1 MRKLILLF
9 LFFLPLFSHSQSYIH
24 YIGPVHSKQSQT
36 LYAREQM
43 LYITSPYEEGDV
55 YVKITSYDG
64 TEFFTLSPN
73 GSVAYTIGNNGNSK
87 LIIATDE
94 LGENLDDK
102 GYKVEAFKDNA
113 YTDPVSIFAELRVQA
128 GNQSGNQRM
137 QSNSSFIKG
146 NLAPGKSFRLGHGK
160 FDRFDQHRRVFVTF
174 MAVESGTTNVLISD
188 LREGW
193 DHILGTESEYEIDA
207 DGNYTFSFNENQ
219 THALALELD
228 NGSPPQN
235 SDALIGALV
244 TSNKDIVVNVGYWG
258 GANAWAGQG
267 RDIGFDQI
275 KPSGN
280 ISNEYIF
287 LPAAGNHNIGG
298 NVESTPEYAIL
309 VAAESN
315 TKIWL
320 HTNLYDTASVAAD
333 YTLNAGEYQIVYFE
347 KYENKHIYVLS
358 NKRFYGYQNMG
369 GDDSGPQAAA
379 MMLISGINP
388 LASSKINGI
397 YNIEDIA
404 GVNFEMQIKIL
415 TKTNPVMTLNG
426 LDYSSLVTE
435 SGVIAGRED
444 FSYYRFNSSAISN
457 ILSAGSA
464 RRLNIESNGPV
475 YGMYYGYN
483 GVQGIAG
490 YFFAFSDFDLDG
502 ISDSDDFDDDND
514 GIYDEWEGDVDT
526 DGDGL
531 VNRLDLDS
539 DNDGCFDAIEAGY
552 TDPDDNGILGI
563 GTTDSVIVNSLGV
576 VIANSD
582 GTAVSDGYTLP
593 LDTDNNGIYDFRQPG
608 KQIEIT
614 KHPDDVIMVEV
625 CPDYVDNP
633 PFFNVI
639 ADSYYVNYIWQI
651 SYDSGGTWQKIRDVE
666 NFSGYNEDTLKIIS
680 AISSLNGALF
690 RAIVEDK
697 AFICGVPDTSN
708 VAKITLLP
716 DNDLDCIADDVDLDD
731 DNDGIYDTEEDTT
744 DIDDDGII
752 NSFDL
757 DSDGDDCF
765 DVIEAGF
772 VDEDGDGLL
781 GNSPVTVD
789 SLGLVRNFGGYLDP
803 LDGDTSGVKD
813 YREVG
818 SQVEIT
824 LQPIS
829 KITSPFSE
837 IMLIVGGNSQASIYY
852 TWQVS
857 KDFGGTWEDLVN
869 DTIYS
874 GVNNDTLT
882 IKKLSFDMDSYRYQV
897 VLSTPSYL
905 CGGDLTSDWVFL
917 FIRPDN
923 DRDGIF
929 DENDVDDDNDG
940 IYDTLEL
947 TCESNKFIETF
958 GQGDYIST
966 EYTNYVYAGSDVVS
980 DGSYTIAKRSTN
992 WFNNWLEFND
1002 HTGDENG
1009 RMFICNAQYEPGKYF
1024 YKRKIENLNTNVPY
1038 EVSFWLKDLIR
1049 EFHVD
1054 TGLLNTHI
1062 PPNITFEVYSLD
1074 VDLNPLDLLYQFN
1087 TGNVPRDEKWH
1098 EYRFNFNNLDNSA
1111 IEIILLSNQVGGYG
1125 NDFVLDD
1132 IEFNAG
1138 CYEDIDND
1146 GIINSFDFDT
1156 DGDGCTDVIEAGYLD
1171 ADVDSVLGDSPVVV
1185 DVFGRVIGDYG
1196 GYDNPNDMDGNGVFD
1211 FKEVGEA
1218 AKIVINPISASVTEL
1233 TNASF
1238 IVEATPSG
1246 LVDFQWQIS
1255 TDSGVTWVDISD
1267 GMLYSGVSTDTLTI
1281 LGIDL
1286 TMNGYMYRV
1295 KAFVPSFVCGET
1307 VYSNPFTTTVLEDND
1322 KDQIADIDDLDD
1334 DNDGIL
1340 DTDEDTTDIDND
1352 GIPNHFDLD
1361 ADGDGCNDVTEAGFG
1376 DLDDDGILCVS
1387 PVVVDSVGRVLCTV
1401 GSTCTPFDVDE
1412 FNIVADAVYNESD
1425 SSFLLTPELGDMKG
1439 MVWFKKRV
1447 DLTESFS
1454 VTADLNFGDLNSS
1467 GADGIAFVMQ
1477 PLSIDQGSSG
1487 GGIGYA
1493 GITPSVAVE
1502 FDTWFN
1508 SENTDPFSNDHA
1520 AITYNGDVSAHLN
1533 SVDLNNIEDGNWHPV
1548 KIEWNPNLNTL
1559 KVTFDGVVIITHTKD
1574 IINEIFG
1581 SSPYVYFGFT
1591 AATGGSVNN
1600 QSVKISESCNVL
1612 EGGSISDGYTD
1623 PLDGDG
1629 NGVKDYKEVGAQVIL
1644 VSNPTS
1650 ISVSEELDAFFVAS
1664 GSIAFGT
1671 MVYQWQESTDEGNT
1685 WTDLTESDMYVG
1697 VDNDTLN
1704 VIGVMMSMVGY
1715 QYKLVISS
1723 PAFACGV
1730 DVYSD
1735 PAELTV
1741 LSDNDKDEIADIND
1755 LDDDNDGIYDVDEGD
1770 GDIDNDGTKNSFDL
1784 DSDGD
1789 RCNDVVEAGFTDGDS
1804 DGLLGNSPVT
1814 VDSLGVV
1821 TSGSDGYT
1829 DPLDGD
1835 DNGVKDYKEIGAQVD
1850 LLSNPASM
1858 ILSEQLNAFF
1868 VASGST
1874 TAGTMVYQWQE
1885 STDAGTTWTDLVES
1899 ATYVGVDNDTLK
1911 IINVQLEISTYKY
1924 RLVISS
1930 PAFVCDVDVYSNP
1943 AELTVL
1949 PDNDKDEIA
1958 DINDLDDDNDGIYD
1972 TEEDTTDIDDDGIIN
1987 SFDLD
1992 SDGDGCNDVLEAGFT
2007 DGDSDGLLGNSP
2019 VMVDSLGVVTSGSD
2033 GYTDPMDGDS
2043 NGIRDYREL
2052 SDDPV
2057 ISSHPVSVEIAVY
2070 RPVAFIAVASV
2081 HGTLSY
2087 RWQMNTGSGWIN
2099 LSDSQTFI
2107 GVDNDTLLI
2116 DSVTQIMDG
2125 TRFRVVIKNTTL
2137 ICSQEIISNEALLTV
2152 LPDNDRDVIP
2162 DIEDLDDDNDGI
2174 LDVDEGSGDIDNDGI
2189 KNSFD
2194 LDSDG
2199 DGCNDVVEAGFTD
2212 GDSDGLLGNSPVT
2225 VDSLG
2230 VVTSGSDGYTDP
2242 LDGDGNGVYDYRE
2255 VGSSLVIL
2263 SNPLSVSIIETRNA
2277 KYSVEVAAD
2286 GTILYLWQVSIDEGV
2301 TWNDISD
2308 DSVYSGTTT
2317 ATLTLTNAPLE
2328 FNDYQ
2333 FRVKISTPAYLCD
2346 EDLQSEVALTVLP
2359 DNDKDGI
2366 ADEDDLDDD
2375 NDGILDKYEGIGD
2388 VDGDGVINS
2397 FDLDS
2402 DDDGCFDVLESG
2414 CYDNDNDGIIGTSP
2428 VVVDGLG
2435 LVVNDNLIARYDFTN
2450 DAQDSS
2456 PNAFHGTVSGATLT
2470 TDRYGI
2476 PLSAYVFDGIDDK
2489 ITINHD
2495 SLLNLGIYER
2505 FTISLWVKFD
2515 DAFDDDVDKMF
2526 INKSEGVGAT
2536 NKWMYL
2542 YSSPVNKDGIT
2553 FHTQPEDDWIT
2564 KESYKPNINQWY
2576 HFVIQ
2581 KDGNTYTHY
2590 IDGDTVVSVVDSTQI
2605 LTNTA
2610 AVIIGGEEI
2619 NGGGQWFNGIID
2631 DIVISADYK
2640 CHSEPLDL
2648 DGSGTYDFLEN
2659 GGGVTIDSISESKT
2673 IVELKN
2679 TSYTIT
2685 ASSLSEIVYVWQYSA
2700 DEGVTWKN
2708 VTDTTYF
2715 SGFDTKTLTIKNI
2728 PLEFSGYLFRVVV
2741 SSPSYACETDKTSFQ
2756 VSLTVLPDND
2766 LDGVA
2771 DVDDLDDDN
2780 DGIFDTTE
2788 GSGDV
2793 DNDTIINQFDLDADG
2808 DGCFDVIEAG
2818 FTDGDGDGI
2827 LGDSPV
2833 SVDSLGV
2840 VTSGVD
2846 GYTDP
2851 VDRDGNL
2858 THDFLEYGSKARII
2872 VEPYDIV
2879 IVERLDISVIIYA
2892 DVEQGNT
2899 TLFYLWQ
2906 VSENGGITWEG
2917 LSSAAILEIVNAD
2930 TDYND
2935 KLFRVIVSTPS
2946 YICGDDVV
2954 SDVFRILVL
2963 DDYDVDLVGD
2973 IDDVDDDN
2981 DGIYDSL
2988 ECINNAS
2995 ITLTGDVDS
3004 TYVSGYPIVASFIG
3018 NTGSTNNENP
3028 LYKNNVDVSMD
3039 FGTGDIY
3046 EDCYIV
3052 SDLRF
3057 DDGIDVLIDGKRIL
3071 YFNQYHYDVRRGK
3084 ADGSITKEFNGNGI
3098 FVRSGNMWNPW
3109 NINSE
3114 IQLVIRSGSIKL
3126 LSRTKDGAMVDV
3138 LPYMDNTVEGWVLD
3152 KNFSF
3157 SCEDGFNLEI
3167 GNSNHSGP
3175 SSFYSENRIIAYVC
3189 SDLDKD
3195 NDLNNRDLDSDDDN
3209 CFDVSEAGFV
3219 DSDKDGYLDK
3229 SPVSVDSVGRV
3240 VTSGNGYVI
3249 PVDNDGNGVMDFLEK
3264 GFVVNILSTPEDY
3277 HLIKEGDTFSLSVD
3291 LDLID
3296 RFIYQWQRSED
3307 YGLSWTNISDTTID
3321 ETTYLGS
3328 NTNVLWIYGVE
3339 LIKDLNVMYRL
3350 IISSPAY
3357 YCEDD
3362 IATEQFEV
3370 EVYHRD
3376 LFIPSGFSPN
3386 GDGVNDTWRIRGI
3399 EGYPNNYIRIFN
3411 MWGNRVYHKRGY
3423 RNEWRG
3429 ENQLQ
3434 LYYGDG
3440 KLPEST
3446 YFYLVDLGD
3455 GLKPLTGFVYIKRD

>member
-1 MRKLILLF
+1 
-9 LFFLPLFSHSQSYIH
+9 
-24 YIGPVHSKQSQT
+24 
-36 LYAREQM
+36 M
-43 LYITSPYEEGDV
+43 LYITSPYEEGDI

-64 TEFFTLSPN
+64 TELFTLSPN
-73 GSVAYTIGNNGNSK
+73 GSISYTIGNNGNSK
-87 LIIATDE
+87 LIITTDD
-94 LGENLDDK
+94 LGKNLDDK

-113 YTDPVSIFAELRVQA
+113 HTDPVSIFAELRVQA
-128 GNQSGNQRM
+128 GNQGGNQRM

-146 NLAPGKSFRLGHGK
+146 DLAPGKSFRLGHGK
-160 FDRFDQHRRVFVTF
+160 FDSFDQYRRVFVTF
-174 MAVESGTTNVLISD
+174 MAVESGTTNVSISD

-193 DHILGTESEYEIDA
+193 DHVLGTEVEYEIDA
-207 DGNYTFSFNENQ
+207 SGNYTFSFTDNQ
-219 THALALELD
+219 THALALDLD

-244 TSNKDIVVNVGYWG
+244 TSDKNIVVNVGYWG

-309 VAAESN
+309 VASESN

-320 HTNLYDTASVAAD
+320 DTNLSDTASVAAD

-347 KYENKHIYVLS
+347 KHDNKHIYVLS
-358 NKRFYGYQNMG
+358 NKRLYGYQNMG

-388 LASSKINGI
+388 LASSEINGI

-435 SGVIAGRED
+435 SGAIVGRED

-457 ILSAGSA
+457 ILSAGNA

-502 ISDSDDFDDDND
+502 VSDSDDFDDDND
-514 GIYDEWEGDVDT
+514 GIYDEWEGDIDT

-539 DNDGCFDAIEAGY
+539 DNDGCLDVIEAGY
-552 TDPDDNGILGI
+552 TDPDDNGILGT

-576 VIANSD
+576 VIANFD
-582 GTAVSDGYTLP
+582 GTAVVDGYTLP

-608 KQIEIT
+608 EQIEIT
-614 KHPDDVIMVEV
+614 KHPDNVVINKA
-625 CPDYVDNP
+625 CLDSTDDT
-633 PFFNVI
+633 PFFNVVT
-639 ADSYYVNYIWQI
+639 DNYYTTYTWQI
-651 SYDSGGTWQKIRDVE
+651 SYDNGITWQKIRDLE
-666 NFSGYNEDTLKIIS
+666 NFSGYNTDTLKIIS
-680 AISSLNGALF
+680 ASASLNGALF

-708 VAKITLLP
+708 VATISLLP
-716 DNDLDCIADDVDLDD
+716 DNDLDCI
-731 DNDGIYDTEEDTT
+731 T
-744 DIDDDGII
+744 D
-752 NSFDL
+752 
-757 DSDGDDCF
+757 
-765 DVIEAGF
+765 E
-772 VDEDGDGLL
+772 
-781 GNSPVTVD
+781 
-789 SLGLVRNFGGYLDP
+789 
-803 LDGDTSGVKD
+803 
-813 YREVG
+813 
-818 SQVEIT
+818 
-824 LQPIS
+824 
-829 KITSPFSE
+829 
-837 IMLIVGGNSQASIYY
+837 
-852 TWQVS
+852 
-857 KDFGGTWEDLVN
+857 
-869 DTIYS
+869 
-874 GVNNDTLT
+874 
-882 IKKLSFDMDSYRYQV
+882 
-897 VLSTPSYL
+897 
-905 CGGDLTSDWVFL
+905 
-917 FIRPDN
+917 
-923 DRDGIF
+923 
-929 DENDVDDDNDG
+929 
-940 IYDTLEL
+940 
-947 TCESNKFIETF
+947 
-958 GQGDYIST
+958 
-966 EYTNYVYAGSDVVS
+966 
-980 DGSYTIAKRSTN
+980 
-992 WFNNWLEFND
+992 
-1002 HTGDENG
+1002 
-1009 RMFICNAQYEPGKYF
+1009 
-1024 YKRKIENLNTNVPY
+1024 
-1038 EVSFWLKDLIR
+1038 
-1049 EFHVD
+1049 
-1054 TGLLNTHI
+1054 
-1062 PPNITFEVYSLD
+1062 
-1074 VDLNPLDLLYQFN
+1074 
-1087 TGNVPRDEKWH
+1087 
-1098 EYRFNFNNLDNSA
+1098 
-1111 IEIILLSNQVGGYG
+1111 
-1125 NDFVLDD
+1125 
-1132 IEFNAG
+1132 
-1138 CYEDIDND
+1138 
-1146 GIINSFDFDT
+1146 
-1156 DGDGCTDVIEAGYLD
+1156 
-1171 ADVDSVLGDSPVVV
+1171 
-1185 DVFGRVIGDYG
+1185 
-1196 GYDNPNDMDGNGVFD
+1196 
-1211 FKEVGEA
+1211 
-1218 AKIVINPISASVTEL
+1218 
-1233 TNASF
+1233 
-1238 IVEATPSG
+1238 
-1246 LVDFQWQIS
+1246 
-1255 TDSGVTWVDISD
+1255 
-1267 GMLYSGVSTDTLTI
+1267 
-1281 LGIDL
+1281 
-1286 TMNGYMYRV
+1286 
-1295 KAFVPSFVCGET
+1295 
-1307 VYSNPFTTTVLEDND
+1307 
-1322 KDQIADIDDLDD
+1322 DDLDD

-1401 GSTCTPFDVDE
+1401 GSTCSPFAVDE
-1412 FNIVADAVYNESD
+1412 FNIVADAVYDESD
-1425 SSFLLTPELGDMKG
+1425 SSFLLTPELGNKKG
-1439 MVWFKKRV
+1439 MVWFKDRV

-1454 VTADLNFGDLNSS
+1454 VTADLNFGDINAS

-1477 PLSIDQGSSG
+1477 PLSVDQGSSG

-1502 FDTWFN
+1502 FDTWYNFEN
-1508 SENTDPFSNDHA
+1508 SDPFSDDHA
-1520 AITYNGDVSAHLN
+1520 AVTYNGDVSGHLN
-1533 SVDLNNIEDGNWHPV
+1533 SVNLNNIEDGNWHPV
-1548 KIEWNPNLNTL
+1548 NIDWNPNLNTL
-1559 KVTFDGVVIITHTKD
+1559 KVTFDGVVIITHIKD
-1574 IINEIFG
+1574 IINEIFN
-1581 SSPYVYFGFT
+1581 SSPYVYYGFT

-1600 QSVKISESCNVL
+1600 QSVKILESCNVL

-1623 PLDGDG
+1623 PLDGDE
-1629 NGVKDYKEVGAQVIL
+1629 NGVEDYREFGSQIVL
-1644 VSNPTS
+1644 VSNPSPIS
-1650 ISVSEELDAFFVAS
+1650 ISEGLDAFFVAS
-1664 GSIAFGT
+1664 GSDSAGT
-1671 MVYQWQESTDEGNT
+1671 MMYQWQESADEGSK
-1685 WTDLTESDMYVG
+1685 WIDLAESDMYVG

-1704 VIGVMMSMVGY
+1704 IIGVTMLMEGY
-1715 QYKLVISS
+1715 QYRVVISS
-1723 PAFACGV
+1723 PAFVCGE

-1735 PAELTV
+1735 SAELTV
-1741 LSDNDKDEIADIND
+1741 LSDNDKDKVADVDD
-1755 LDDDNDGIYDVDEGD
+1755 LDDDNDGIYDTEEDTTDIDGD
-1770 GDIDNDGTKNSFDL
+1770 GIINSFDL

-1789 RCNDVVEAGFTDGDS
+1789 GCNDVLEAGFTDGDS

-1835 DNGVKDYKEIGAQVD
+1835 DNGV
-1850 LLSNPASM
+1850 
-1858 ILSEQLNAFF
+1858 
-1868 VASGST
+1868 
-1874 TAGTMVYQWQE
+1874 
-1885 STDAGTTWTDLVES
+1885 
-1899 ATYVGVDNDTLK
+1899 
-1911 IINVQLEISTYKY
+1911 
-1924 RLVISS
+1924 
-1930 PAFVCDVDVYSNP
+1930 
-1943 AELTVL
+1943 
-1949 PDNDKDEIA
+1949 
-1958 DINDLDDDNDGIYD
+1958 
-1972 TEEDTTDIDDDGIIN
+1972 
-1987 SFDLD
+1987 
-1992 SDGDGCNDVLEAGFT
+1992 
-2007 DGDSDGLLGNSP
+2007 
-2019 VMVDSLGVVTSGSD
+2019 
-2033 GYTDPMDGDS
+2033 
-2043 NGIRDYREL
+2043 RDYREL
-2052 SDDPV
+2052 SDDPI
-2057 ISSHPVSVEIAVY
+2057 ISTHPVSVEIAVD
-2070 RPVAFIAVASV
+2070 RPVSFIVVASV
-2081 HGTLSY
+2081 NGMLSY
-2087 RWQMNTGSGWIN
+2087 RWQMNTGSGWVN

-2125 TRFRVVIKNTTL
+2125 TKFRVIIKNITL
-2137 ICSQEIISNEALLTV
+2137 ICSQEIISDEALLTV

-2162 DIEDLDDDNDGI
+2162 DVDDLDDDNDGI
-2174 LDVDEGSGDIDNDGI
+2174 FDVDEGSGDIDSDGI

-2199 DGCNDVVEAGFTD
+2199 DGCYDVLEAGFTD

-2242 LDGDGNGVYDYRE
+2242 LDADGNGVYDYRE
-2255 VGSSLVIL
+2255 VGSSLVIV

-2277 KYSVEVAAD
+2277 KYSVVVAAE
-2286 GTILYLWQVSIDEGV
+2286 GTILYQWQASDDEGI

-2308 DSVYSGTTT
+2308 DVVYSGTTT

-2333 FRVKISTPAYLCD
+2333 FRVNISTPAYICD
-2346 EDLQSEVALTVLP
+2346 EDLQSEVVLTVLP

-2402 DDDGCFDVLESG
+2402 DGDGCFDVLESG

-2435 LVVNDNLIARYDFTN
+2435 LVINDNLIARYDFTN

-2476 PLSAYVFDGIDDK
+2476 PLSAYVFDGLDDK

-2495 SLLNLGIYER
+2495 SLLDLGIYER

-2515 DAFDDDVDKMF
+2515 DAFDDNADKMF
-2526 INKSEGVGAT
+2526 ISKSEGVGAT

-2590 IDGDTVVSVVDSTQI
+2590 IDGDTAVSIVDSTQI

-2640 CHSEPLDL
+2640 CHREPLDL

-2659 GGGVTIDSISESKT
+2659 GGDVTIDSISESQT
-2673 IVELKN
+2673 IVEQKN
-2679 TSYTIT
+2679 TSYTLT

-2700 DEGVTWKN
+2700 DEGVTWEN

-2715 SGFDTKTLTIKNI
+2715 SGFDTKTLTIKNT

-2741 SSPSYACETDKTSFQ
+2741 STPSYACGTDKTSSHA
-2756 VSLTVLPDND
+2756 SLIVLPDND

-2780 DGIFDTTE
+2780 DGIFDTIE

-2879 IVERLDISVIIYA
+2879 IVERSDTSVIISA

-2917 LSSAAILEIVNAD
+2917 LSSAATLEIVNAD
-2930 TDYND
+2930 IDYND

-2963 DDYDVDLVGD
+2963 EDYDLDLVGD

-2988 ECINNAS
+2988 ECINDAS

-3004 TYVSGYPIVASFIG
+3004 MYVSGYPIVASFIG
-3018 NTGSTNNENP
+3018 NTGSTSNENP

-3039 FGTGDIY
+3039 FSTGDIY

-3057 DDGIDVLIDGKRIL
+3057 DDGLDVLIDGKRIL

-3098 FVRSGNMWNPW
+3098 FVRSGNMWSPW

-3126 LSRTKDGAMVDV
+3126 LSRTKDGEMVDV

-3167 GNSNHSGP
+3167 GNTNHSGP

-3195 NDLNNRDLDSDDDN
+3195 NNLNNRDLDSDDDD

-3219 DSDKDGYLDK
+3219 DSDQDGYLDK

-3307 YGLSWTNISDTTID
+3307 YGLSWTNISDSTID

-3362 IATEQFEV
+3362 IITEQFEV
-3370 EVYHRD
+3370 EVYHKD

-3411 MWGNRVYHKRGY
+3411 MWGNRVYHKHGY

-3429 ENQLQ
+3429 QNQLQ

-3455 GLKPLTGFVYIKRD
+3455 GSKPLTGFVYIKTD